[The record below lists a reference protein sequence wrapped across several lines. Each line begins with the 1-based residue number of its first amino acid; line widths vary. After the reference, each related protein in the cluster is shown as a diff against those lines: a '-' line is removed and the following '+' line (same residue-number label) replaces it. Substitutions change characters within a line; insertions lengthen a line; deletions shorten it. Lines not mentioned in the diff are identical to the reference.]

1 VTSAALRNEETAIL
15 TLLHALPASAR
26 AAASAPLLRVGLSAT
41 LEARGPEG
49 QCLLPRGR
57 KSRALLALLALSSPA
72 PLRRE
77 RITELLWSGR
87 GAEQGRASLRQCL
100 HELNAALGPAARL
113 VAAERHHIALRGT
126 ALAVEEDPQGHPARL
141 LEDLSGID
149 SALDRHLSM
158 CRQDRLAAAVQR
170 AETVLA
176 VRTLPQERL
185 AAAHALLSL
194 DPGNEVAWRAAM
206 RAYGD
211 GGARGEAQAVYDRCV
226 VTLAGVL
233 GIAPSAETQALAAEL
248 RSDTLHPHAPAPHAP
263 TPHAPTPHAPT
274 IAPMPHRSQA
284 GGRDGVRVGVLPLR
298 TLSARDED
306 LAGLSVGLADE
317 ITTALARFRWL
328 FLIAS
333 PSVAAVAGA
342 GCHDHGPRWR
352 DLALDFLLEGT
363 IQRSPAAARV
373 RVALR
378 LLDLRGGGDGSREG
392 ALPAG
397 EVVWSGRF
405 ERDADDLLT
414 LQDEIAAEAVA
425 QIDPQL
431 IQHESRRA
439 GRHPA
444 SSATAYDLVLRA
456 IPALYQLE
464 EAGFLAAGRAL
475 ERAVALD
482 PAYAAA
488 HAWLAYWHLFLV
500 GQGWTAAADPPLMR
514 DAAMARA
521 GALAER
527 AVRLDP
533 SDARAL
539 TIAGHVRAFLHR
551 DGTGAMELHDRALAL
566 NPNLPLAWAFSGLAE
581 CYQGRHEA
589 AIQRI
594 AQARRLSPFDPN
606 TFYYDTSL
614 MVPHLMLGHHAQV
627 VEMGRRAVALN
638 PTLSSTFKLLL
649 SALGHL
655 GAREEAAEVRAR
667 LYRLEPGYS
676 LTQAAAR
683 STFHRA
689 EDNAVFLDGLR
700 LARLPD

>member
-1 VTSAALRNEETAIL
+1 MTSASFRNEETAIL
-15 TLLHALPASAR
+15 TLSLALPATAH
-26 AAASAPLLRVGLSAT
+26 AAALAPLLRVGLSGSLA
-41 LEARGPEG
+41 ASGPEG

-57 KSRALLALLALSSPA
+57 KARALLALLALSSPA
-72 PLRRE
+72 PMRRE
-77 RITELLWSGR
+77 RITELLWSDR
-87 GAEQGRASLRQCL
+87 AAEQGRASLRQCL
-100 HELNAALGPAARL
+100 HELNAALGPAAAL
-113 VAAERHHIALRGT
+113 VAAERHDIALRG
-126 ALAVEEDPQGHPARL
+126 AGLVVQEDPQGHPARL

-158 CRQDRLAAAVQR
+158 RRQEQLAGAVQR
-170 AETVLA
+170 AEVVLA
-176 VRTLPQERL
+176 ARIQPQERL

-194 DPGNEVAWRAAM
+194 DPANEAAWRAAM
-206 RAYGD
+206 RAHGE
-211 GGARGEAQAVYDRCV
+211 GGARGEALAVYDRCIA
-226 VTLAGVL
+226 TLAGVL
-233 GIAPSAETQALAAEL
+233 GIAPSAETQAVAAAL
-248 RSDTLHPHAPAPHAP
+248 RADPPHPDTLHADTMHPGAPANAG
-263 TPHAPTPHAPT
+263 TPE
-274 IAPMPHRSQA
+274 RSRA

-298 TLSARDED
+298 TLSARDGD
-306 LAGLSVGLADE
+306 LAGLSLGLADE

-328 FLIAS
+328 FLIAT

-342 GCHDHGPRWR
+342 TCHDNGPRWR
-352 DLALDFLLEGT
+352 DLALDFLLDGT
-363 IQRSPAAARV
+363 IHRAPGAARV

-378 LLDLRGGGDGSREG
+378 LLDLRGGGNDGQGGGRAG

-414 LQDEIAAEAVA
+414 LQDEIAAEAAA

-464 EAGFLAAGRAL
+464 EAGFVAAGRAL

-500 GQGWTAAADPPLMR
+500 GQGWTAAADPPLAR

-551 DGTGAMELHDRALAL
+551 DGAGAMELHDRALAL

-589 AIQRI
+589 AIGRI
-594 AQARRLSPFDPN
+594 GQARRLSPFDPN
-606 TFYYDTSL
+606 AFFYDTSM
-614 MVPHLMLGHHAQV
+614 MVPHLLLGRNAQV

-655 GAREEAAEVRAR
+655 GARGEAAEVRDR

-689 EDNAVFLDGLR
+689 EDNAVFLQGLR
-700 LARLPD
+700 LAGLPD

>member
-1 VTSAALRNEETAIL
+1 MTFASFRNEETAIP
-15 TLLHALPASAR
+15 TLSHVLPASAR
-26 AAASAPLLRVGLSAT
+26 AAASPPLLRVGLSGS
-41 LEARGPEG
+41 LEASGTDG

-57 KSRALLALLALSSPA
+57 KARALLALLALSSPA
-72 PLRRE
+72 PVRRE

-87 GAEQGRASLRQCL
+87 GVEQGRASLRQCL
-100 HELNAALGPAARL
+100 HELNAALGPAAAL

-126 ALAVEEDPQGHPARL
+126 GLVVDEDPEGHPARL

-158 CRQDRLAAAVQR
+158 RRQERLAGAVQR
-170 AETVLA
+170 AEAVLA
-176 VRTLPQERL
+176 ARIQPQERL

-194 DPGNEVAWRAAM
+194 DPANEVAWRAAM
-206 RAYGD
+206 RAHGD
-211 GGARGEAQAVYDRCV
+211 GGACGEALAVYDRCV
-226 VTLAGVL
+226 ATLAGVL
-233 GIAPSAETQALAAEL
+233 GIAPSAETQALATEL
-248 RSDTLHPHAPAPHAP
+248 RRDTLQPGAPAAARLPE
-263 TPHAPTPHAPT
+263 
-274 IAPMPHRSQA
+274 RSQA

-298 TLSARDED
+298 TLSSRDED
-306 LAGLSVGLADE
+306 LAGLSLGLADE

-342 GCHDHGPRWR
+342 RCRDDGPRWR

-363 IQRSPAAARV
+363 IQRAPGTPRV

-378 LLDLRGGGDGSREG
+378 LLDLRGGSDGGPGSGHGGGREG

-405 ERDADDLLT
+405 ERDDDDLLT

-439 GRHPA
+439 GLRPA

-464 EAGFLAAGRAL
+464 EAGFIAAGRAL

-500 GQGWTAAADPPLMR
+500 GQGWTASADPPLAR

-551 DGTGAMELHDRALAL
+551 DGAGAMELHDRALAL

-589 AIQRI
+589 AIRRI
-594 AQARRLSPFDPN
+594 EQARRLSPFDPN
-606 TFYYDTSL
+606 GFYYDTSL
-614 MVPHLMLGHHAQV
+614 MVPHLLLGRYAQV

-655 GAREEAAEVRAR
+655 GALEEAEAVRER

-676 LTQAAAR
+676 LIQAAAR

-689 EDNAVFLDGLR
+689 EDNAVFLAGLR
-700 LARLPD
+700 LAGLPD